1 MSSLIHHISVYH
13 REHGTYILILI
24 LLNKTGKLSEL
35 MKRIALAVGMLLMTV
50 PFANPARAD
59 LIHRMSSSTQLSVNG
74 AYTDASR
81 IGSTYTVSGSNIK
94 VDTSNSGHFGAL
106 TAGSAT
112 AAPTLDVGTYDVNT
126 AGSAFTFTETYTQG
140 DAIAAMGAGVDVT
153 AGVVADMPSYGET
166 LTMSGGVAGTL
177 AGTITSAGVTTLTA
191 GGAGTTATGQ
201 FVTEIVI
208 D

>member
-1 MSSLIHHISVYH
+1 MKKFLPLI
-13 REHGTYILILI
+13 
-24 LLNKTGKLSEL
+24 
-35 MKRIALAVGMLLMTV
+35 MLLMTGAV
-50 PFANPARAD
+50 VAPARAD
-59 LIHRMSSSTQLSVNG
+59 LTHRMTSSTQLSVNG

-94 VDTSNSGHFGAL
+94 VASADDHFGKLLAP
-106 TAGSAT
+106 SNN
-112 AAPTLDVGTYDVNT
+112 AAATLDAGTYDINT
-126 AGSAFTFTETYTQG
+126 AGSAFSFSESFTAG
-140 DAIAAMGAGVDVT
+140 DAVNPIGTGVDVAT
-153 AGVVADMPSYGET
+153 GVVADMPAYGNT
-166 LTMSGGVAGTL
+166 LTMSGGVAGSL

>member
-1 MSSLIHHISVYH
+1 MKK
-13 REHGTYILILI
+13 G
-24 LLNKTGKLSEL
+24 LLT
-35 MKRIALAVGMLLMTV
+35 LAMLLMTA
-50 PFANPARAD
+50 PLSARAD
-59 LIHRMSSSTQLSVNG
+59 IVHRMTSSTQLSVNG

-81 IGSTYTVSGSNIK
+81 IGSTYSVSGSNIK

-126 AGSAFTFTETYTQG
+126 AGSAFTFSESFTQG

-153 AGVVADMPSYGET
+153 AGVVADMPAYGNT
-166 LTMSGGVAGTL
+166 LTMHGGVAGSL

-191 GGAGTTATGQ
+191 GGAGPSAVGQ